1 MVRVACCTLHGV
13 WCVLHGARLHGA
25 RCMLHLAR
33 KVNGSNGSTWCGE
46 GYHSDNFPCGF
57 SYNYPFNSIKCYD
70 QTAPT
75 CAVKGAHLA
84 VRCGTVAPSDAPCL
98 FDSATDSVLTLLA
111 LSVLYGYSEGTLR
124 ALMQRVVRD
133 CVRQLHKSRSSK
145 SSHGVGLG
153 PRLCPHQQSS
163 DPLLPWE
170 SMRPYVRKARQGC
183 DVMLRV

>member
-1 MVRVACCTLHGV
+1 MVRVAWCALHV
-13 WCVLHGARLHGA
+13 AC
-25 RCMLHLAR
+25 CMLHLAR
-33 KVNGSNGSTWCGE
+33 KVNGSNGSTWCGV
-46 GYHSDNFPCGF
+46 GAVYSDNFPCGF
-57 SYNYPFNSIKCYD
+57 SYNYPFNSTKCYD

-111 LSVLYGYSEGTLR
+111 LSVLYAYSTRTLR

-133 CVRQLHKSRSSK
+133 CVRQLHKCRSPE

-153 PRLCPHQQSS
+153 PKLCPHQQSS
-163 DPLLPWE
+163 DPLLPAVGIDAALLTYA
-170 SMRPYVRKARQGC
+170 RRGKARQGC
-183 DVMLRV
+183 GVMLRV

>member
-46 GYHSDNFPCGF
+46 GYPSDNFPCGF

-84 VRCGTVAPSDAPCL
+84 VRCGIVAPSDAPCL

-133 CVRQLHKSRSSK
+133 CVRQLHKCRSPE

-163 DPLLPWE
+163 DPLLPTVGIDAALLT
-170 SMRPYVRKARQGC
+170 YARQGKAW
-183 DVMLRV
+183 M